1 MEFIQKYVKI
11 DGDDDSDDQMP
22 DAGGDEI
29 NYSDVEFIDDDEQNF
44 QGQNPSDYRL
54 MNVTRDLQEALR
66 DHSMSTELGECF
78 GPENFVPDCVDEV
91 EYEYDEFKGFQKKI
105 EKFAKNLKTFKEN

>member
-44 QGQNPSDYRL
+44 QGQNPSDYCL

-66 DHSMSTELGECF
+66 DQSMPTELGECF

-91 EYEYDEFKGFQKKI
+91 EYEYDEFKGFQKRI
-105 EKFAKNLKTFKEN
+105 EKFAKNSKTFKEN